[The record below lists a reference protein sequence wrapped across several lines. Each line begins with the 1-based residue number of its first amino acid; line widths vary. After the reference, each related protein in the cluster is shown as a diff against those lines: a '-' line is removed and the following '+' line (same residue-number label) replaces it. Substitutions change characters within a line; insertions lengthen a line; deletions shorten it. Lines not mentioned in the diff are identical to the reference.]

1 MGIVD
6 AFSREDRVEVKFS
19 NFYGLMKQAA
29 QYEIAM
35 NAVNCDVPHAYIR
48 ETMTGKKEDHQEALL
63 EATDTITPPVAKM
76 GVVEVKF
83 DGEEFRRILEK
94 AFEERPGSTGR
105 NRRGSGR
112 QRRNTDTG
120 RGRKADRGKHSG
132 SRGTGAG
139 KHGKGTAG
147 NNRGKYSGSGRG
159 NHLQRVKRRTKHG
172 SSRNYLFYRGSSRR
186 HGWPC
191 GLRRTP
197 CEPE

>member
-19 NFYGLMKQAA
+19 DFYGLMKQAA

-94 AFEERPGSTGR
+94 AFEEHFGPDPLEETGEDPEDNEETPTPAEDEKPTAESILEAAEQEQENTEKEPPEITPR
-105 NRRGSGR
+105 KVSWKR
-112 QRRNTDTG
+112 QRKPPAE
-120 RGRKADRGKHSG
+120 GRKENE
-132 SRGTGAG
+132 T
-139 KHGKGTAG
+139 
-147 NNRGKYSGSGRG
+147 
-159 NHLQRVKRRTKHG
+159 
-172 SSRNYLFYRGSSRR
+172 
-186 HGWPC
+186 W
-191 GLRRTP
+191 
-197 CEPE
+197 

>member
-19 NFYGLMKQAA
+19 DFYGLMKQAA

-94 AFEERPGSTGR
+94 
-105 NRRGSGR
+105 
-112 QRRNTDTG
+112 
-120 RGRKADRGKHSG
+120 
-132 SRGTGAG
+132 GA
-139 KHGKGTAG
+139 
-147 NNRGKYSGSGRG
+147 
-159 NHLQRVKRRTKHG
+159 
-172 SSRNYLFYRGSSRR
+172 
-186 HGWPC
+186 
-191 GLRRTP
+191 
-197 CEPE
+197 

>member
-19 NFYGLMKQAA
+19 DFYGLMKQAA
-29 QYEIAM
+29 KYEIAM

-94 AFEERPGSTGR
+94 AFEEHFGPAPLEETGEDLED
-105 NRRGSGR
+105 NEETPTPVEDEKPTAESILEAAEQEQENTEKEPPEITTESILEAAEENTCRG
-112 QRRNTDTG
+112 
-120 RGRKADRGKHSG
+120 
-132 SRGTGAG
+132 
-139 KHGKGTAG
+139 
-147 NNRGKYSGSGRG
+147 
-159 NHLQRVKRRTKHG
+159 
-172 SSRNYLFYRGSSRR
+172 
-186 HGWPC
+186 
-191 GLRRTP
+191 
-197 CEPE
+197 

>member
-19 NFYGLMKQAA
+19 DFYGLMKQAA

-35 NAVNCDVPHAYIR
+35 NVVNCDVPHAYIR

-94 AFEERPGSTGR
+94 AFEEHFGPDPLEETGEDPED
-105 NRRGSGR
+105 NEETLTPAEDEKPTAESILEAAEQEQENTEKEPPEITAESILEAAEETTCRG
-112 QRRNTDTG
+112 
-120 RGRKADRGKHSG
+120 
-132 SRGTGAG
+132 
-139 KHGKGTAG
+139 
-147 NNRGKYSGSGRG
+147 
-159 NHLQRVKRRTKHG
+159 
-172 SSRNYLFYRGSSRR
+172 
-186 HGWPC
+186 
-191 GLRRTP
+191 
-197 CEPE
+197 

>member
-19 NFYGLMKQAA
+19 DFYRLMKQAA

-94 AFEERPGSTGR
+94 ALEEHFGPDPLEETGEDPED
-105 NRRGSGR
+105 NEETPTPAEDEKPTAESILEATEQEQEAAEKEPPEVTAESILEAAKEATCRG
-112 QRRNTDTG
+112 
-120 RGRKADRGKHSG
+120 
-132 SRGTGAG
+132 
-139 KHGKGTAG
+139 
-147 NNRGKYSGSGRG
+147 
-159 NHLQRVKRRTKHG
+159 
-172 SSRNYLFYRGSSRR
+172 
-186 HGWPC
+186 
-191 GLRRTP
+191 
-197 CEPE
+197 